1 MAEALIS
8 VLLDRFTSIIH
19 KRIEHEVKVVVGV
32 DRQVENIRSNLKA
45 IHALLEDAEQRQ
57 VKEASVRDWLD
68 KLKDVSY
75 EMDYVL
81 DEWNTG
87 ILKQE
92 VKKQEIT
99 MVRFF
104 QCLKYR
110 NYRRNIGDNFVF
122 FTCR

>member
-45 IHALLEDAEQRQ
+45 IHALLEDAEKRQ

-75 EMDYVL
+75 KMDHVL

-92 VKKQEIT
+92 IT

-104 QCLKYR
+104 HPSH
-110 NYRRNIGDNFVF
+110 
-122 FTCR
+122 